1 MSEPSQQ
8 SQQQS
13 QPDEKPAKSVSAFRL
28 PEKILLGIAAAF
40 ALAILWNVLNGVFGW
55 VEIRPF

>member
-1 MSEPSQQ
+1 MSDQNQQSQQ
-8 SQQQS
+8 SQAG
-13 QPDEKPAKSVSAFRL
+13 EKPAKTVSAFRL
-28 PEKILLGIAAAF
+28 PEKILLAAALAL